1 MNKKLNTFIFIIAG
15 TIVNIVIMGLLLLGM
30 IFIINPIFGSEMNP
44 NLMSGIFMFSVL
56 MAVVASF
63 FIYVKL
69 IKIINR
75 KWNLEQWIEPILKR
89 RR

>member
-1 MNKKLNTFIFIIAG
+1 MNKKFNTLIFIIAG

-30 IFIINPIFGSEMNP
+30 ILILNPLLVSDMNE

-56 MAVVASF
+56 MAVIASF
-63 FIYVKL
+63 FIYAKL

-75 KWNLEQWIEPILKR
+75 KWDLEQWIEPILKR